1 MINKKKIYLFVIII
15 IFFLIDRVSKILI
28 LKSFLNNSLSEIYI
42 NSFLNFS
49 LVWNSGIGFGLL
61 QIEPNIFYSTVSII
75 IAAINLILIYW
86 MITTSNYLESI
97 FISIILG
104 GSLGNLFDRFYYNS
118 VPDFIDLHYKSFHW
132 FTFNI
137 ADIFITIGIIGLIIN
152 KKNMKKILSLL
163 VLLFLLPSCENVQK
177 GLGMKKDVPNEFLI
191 EKRNPL
197 TMPPNFDLLPP
208 DSVNQNNQKDEKD
221 NLKEI
226 FNKNLGKDKQDSGI
240 NKGTDSGSLEKSILE
255 KIK

>member
-42 NSFLNFS
+42 NSFLNLS

-86 MITTSNYLESI
+86 MIITSNYLESI

-137 ADIFITIGIIGLIIN
+137 ADIFITIGIIGLII
-152 KKNMKKILSLL
+152 ID
-163 VLLFLLPSCENVQK
+163 LF
-177 GLGMKKDVPNEFLI
+177 
-191 EKRNPL
+191 
-197 TMPPNFDLLPP
+197 
-208 DSVNQNNQKDEKD
+208 
-221 NLKEI
+221 
-226 FNKNLGKDKQDSGI
+226 
-240 NKGTDSGSLEKSILE
+240 
-255 KIK
+255 KIKKT

>member
-15 IFFLIDRVSKILI
+15 IFFLLDRVSKILI

-75 IAAINLILIYW
+75 ITAINLILIYW

-118 VPDFIDLHYKSFHW
+118 VPDFIDFHYKSFHW

-137 ADIFITIGIIGLIIN
+137 ADIFITIGIIGLII
-152 KKNMKKILSLL
+152 ID
-163 VLLFLLPSCENVQK
+163 LF
-177 GLGMKKDVPNEFLI
+177 
-191 EKRNPL
+191 
-197 TMPPNFDLLPP
+197 
-208 DSVNQNNQKDEKD
+208 
-221 NLKEI
+221 
-226 FNKNLGKDKQDSGI
+226 
-240 NKGTDSGSLEKSILE
+240 
-255 KIK
+255 KIKKT

>member
-28 LKSFLNNSLSEIYI
+28 LKNFLNNSLSEIYI
-42 NSFLNFS
+42 NSFLNLS

-104 GSLGNLFDRFYYNS
+104 GALGNLFDRYYYSS
-118 VPDFIDLHYKSFHW
+118 VPDFIDLHYESFHW

-137 ADIFITIGIIGLIIN
+137 ADIFITIGIIGLII
-152 KKNMKKILSLL
+152 ID
-163 VLLFLLPSCENVQK
+163 LF
-177 GLGMKKDVPNEFLI
+177 
-191 EKRNPL
+191 
-197 TMPPNFDLLPP
+197 
-208 DSVNQNNQKDEKD
+208 
-221 NLKEI
+221 
-226 FNKNLGKDKQDSGI
+226 
-240 NKGTDSGSLEKSILE
+240 
-255 KIK
+255 KIKKV